1 MRNRRQRDREMTE
14 DELREHLARI
24 EAEEAARKA
33 AQEKERIRMVLAE
46 WMD

>member
-1 MRNRRQRDREMTE
+1 MTAE
-14 DELREHLARI
+14 ELAEHLARV

-33 AQEKERIRMVLAE
+33 AQEKERIRYVLAE